1 MNIIMQDEHINN
13 INQLKEII
21 KVTKRIEF
29 KANVLKEKYKWID
42 EVLGRFRYF
51 SLRKK
56 DRTII
61 RRYLGV
67 MTGLKK
73 AQITRLVQRKRKLG
87 VIVPHYGKR
96 NKFKTV
102 YTTSDVAGLIETDN
116 SHNRLSGK
124 ATKAIFKR

>member
-73 AQITRLVQRKRKLG
+73 AQITRLVQ
-87 VIVPHYGKR
+87 
-96 NKFKTV
+96 
-102 YTTSDVAGLIETDN
+102 SWE
-116 SHNRLSGK
+116 
-124 ATKAIFKR
+124 